1 MSSRPPR
8 PGGGDGSPVPSRRM
22 RACSARVMGPSLSS
36 AAYAR
41 ASAAT
46 PPTSG
51 KALPK
56 RAPASPE
63 AVRAFVRKREEEFL
77 KSSGS
82 EERVS
87 SSLRRLVR
95 AQTRAL
101 ERSLD
106 RETGDRRD
114 DAEKAER
121 EDAETAMMVNDAASA
136 VPRDQ
141 KRLETRAGR
150 LHPFPDETLDV
161 LFRRRLLLLQARRG
175 YRCNVDSLLLAA
187 RASEALRRRFFFRR
201 EKTAPRVAD
210 LGAGCGV
217 VGLAVA
223 LGRPRRDDGSG
234 SGSGT
239 GSFSRDGDADGAP
252 VRLLSI
258 EKQASLASRCAR
270 NAALNGLSDRVSV
283 CLADVAAIAEPRA
296 YLRKPS
302 ANPPPPNAN
311 ANTNEARTRESALR
325 PWLRNC
331 DAVVVNPP
339 YYPRDAARAAGTP
352 PRDAERRDA
361 HYETTATLLDF
372 ARAAEALLR
381 FADDGDRASSSDE
394 KEEPHRPT
402 AHFVYP
408 ADRAAAVAAAC
419 AAAGLGDVTIKNVFT
434 DEGAR
439 AANDAPVLALI
450 DARRPAGRDSERD
463 GDEGQKML
471 ETRRFDGSG
480 VLYADAARRTYDAEV
495 ETFMRD
501 LGL

>member
-1 MSSRPPR
+1 
-8 PGGGDGSPVPSRRM
+8 
-22 RACSARVMGPSLSS
+22 MGPSLSS

-223 LGRPRRDDGSG
+223 LGGRADDESG
-234 SGSGT
+234 
-239 GSFSRDGDADGAP
+239 DGDADGTDGTS
-252 VRLLSI
+252 VRVLSI
-258 EKQASLASRCAR
+258 ERQASLASRCAR
-270 NAALNGLSDRVSV
+270 NAALNGLSDRVCV
-283 CLADVAAIAEPRA
+283 RGLDVADVAEAAIEAPTTR
-296 YLRKPS
+296 
-302 ANPPPPNAN
+302 AN
-311 ANTNEARTRESALR
+311 AREETRAALS
-325 PWLRNC
+325 PWLRTC

-339 YYPRDAARAAGTP
+339 YYPRDAARAAGTQ
-352 PRDAERRDA
+352 PRETERRDA

-372 ARAAEALLR
+372 ARAAEALLSLDG
-381 FADDGDRASSSDE
+381 AD
-394 KEEPHRPT
+394 EEGRKGNTPRPA

-408 ADRAAAVAAAC
+408 AERAAAVAAAC
-419 AAAGLGDVTIKNVFT
+419 AAAGLGDVAIKNVFT
-434 DEGAR
+434 DERTR
-439 AANDAPVLALI
+439 AADGAPVLALI
-450 DARRPAGRDSERD
+450 DARRPAGDPERD
-463 GDEGQKML
+463 GDPEKRI
-471 ETRRFDGSG
+471 ETHMVDSSG
-480 VLYADAARRTYDAEV
+480 VLYADDAQRTYSAEV

>member
-223 LGRPRRDDGSG
+223 LDRSATRDAHDDDDANDSSPRELPPVNSVNTRDA
-234 SGSGT
+234 T
-239 GSFSRDGDADGAP
+239 TRDTR
-252 VRLLSI
+252 VLSI
-258 EKQASLASRCAR
+258 ERQASLASRCAR
-270 NAALNGLSDRVSV
+270 NAALNGLSRRVEV
-283 CLADVAAIAEPRA
+283 WRGDVVDVADAARA
-296 YLRKPS
+296 
-302 ANPPPPNAN
+302 
-311 ANTNEARTRESALR
+311 REFSKLA
-325 PWLRNC
+325 PWLRSC

-339 YYPRDAARAAGTP
+339 YYEMDSARAAGTQ
-352 PRDAERRDA
+352 PRETERRDA

-372 ARAAEALLR
+372 ARAAEALLAPEEEEDFKPETR
-381 FADDGDRASSSDE
+381 RADETNETKKTRNA
-394 KEEPHRPT
+394 PT

-408 ADRAAAVAAAC
+408 AARAASVAAAC
-419 AAAGLGDVTIKNVFT
+419 AAAGLGDVTIKRVFT
-434 DEGAR
+434 DERVR
-439 AANDAPVLALI
+439 ASNGDPALALI
-450 DARRPAGRDSERD
+450 DARRALRAERD
-463 GDEGQKML
+463 PERDPE
-471 ETRRFDGSG
+471 RRRIEARRADASG
-480 VLYADAARRTYDAEV
+480 VLYADDARRTYGADV
-495 ETFMRD
+495 ETFMEN